1 MGKIDRPA
9 RSQAVARQ
17 FVGMGIDDLM
27 DVIVMNAHKA
37 MELPLDSHLRGA
49 IVRQAHEAT
58 NVAIRLRRNS
68 SRCL

>member
-1 MGKIDRPA
+1 
-9 RSQAVARQ
+9 
-17 FVGMGIDDLM
+17 M
-27 DVIVMNAHKA
+27 DVVVTNAHKA

>member
-37 MELPLDSHLRGA
+37 NDLPLDSHLRTA
-49 IVRQAHEAT
+49 IVRQSYEAT
-58 NVAIRLRRNS
+58 QAAIRLRHAG
-68 SRCL
+68 